1 MKNTARILL
10 LILTLSLTFFL
21 LVGASAYA
29 KTRYIS
35 ISTGGTGGVYYPYGG
50 GLAEIF
56 TRYAEG
62 IKAVAEVTGA
72 SVENVKLANSG
83 ETVIAEAM
91 NDVVYQGYNG
101 IGKFEGKPQKI
112 LAMFQMYPHHYHVVT
127 LKGKGI
133 KTIHDIKGHRV
144 SVGAPG
150 SGTEFKTNLVLQEA
164 LGIPYS
170 SFKVFRLSFTENA
183 NALKDGTIDVG
194 IWDVAAP
201 TSSVMDLSMTR
212 DIFVIP
218 FSKEEIDK
226 ICQKFP
232 FYSPFEMPA
241 GIYKGQDKPVPNP
254 SVWNTVACTAS
265 LDEELVYTLVKTV
278 FEHTDYLQKIHPF
291 AKYTTPE
298 NALMHSVIPLHPG
311 AARYYKELGLT
322 IPERL
327 LPKQ

>member
-1 MKNTARILL
+1 MKNARTIILP
-10 LILTLSLTFFL
+10 IFIVFFAL
-21 LVGASAYA
+21 MIVGTSAQA
-29 KTRYIS
+29 KTTYVS

-56 TRYAEG
+56 TRYVKG
-62 IKAVAEVTGA
+62 VKAVAEVTGA
-72 SVENVKLANSG
+72 SVENVKLANRG

-91 NDVVYQGYNG
+91 NDVVFQGYNG
-101 IGKFEGKPQKI
+101 IGKFKGKPQKI

-133 KTIHDIKGHRV
+133 KTIYDIKGHKV

-218 FSKEEIDK
+218 FSRKDIDR
-226 ICQKFP
+226 ICKKFP
-232 FYSPFEMPA
+232 FYSEFEMPA
-241 GIYKGQDKPVPNP
+241 GTYKGQDNPVPNP

-265 LDEELVYTLVKTV
+265 LDEELVYKLMKGV

-291 AKYTTPE
+291 AKYTTPQ
-298 NALMHSVIPLHPG
+298 NAVRHSVIPLHPG
-311 AARYYKELGLT
+311 AIKYYREIGLT
-322 IPERL
+322 IPDRL
-327 LPKQ
+327 LQKK

>member
-1 MKNTARILL
+1 MKNTKIIITSIFISFFILL
-10 LILTLSLTFFL
+10 LFGT
-21 LVGASAYA
+21 SAQA
-29 KTRYIS
+29 KTEHIS
-35 ISTGGTGGVYYPYGG
+35 IGTGGTGGVYYPYGG

-56 TRYAEG
+56 TRYAEDV
-62 IKAVAEVTGA
+62 KAVAEVTGA
-72 SVENVKLANSG
+72 SVENVKLAHKG

-101 IGKFEGKPQKI
+101 IGKFEGKPQNI
-112 LAMFQMYPHHYHVVT
+112 LTMFQMYPHHYHIVT

-133 KTIHDIKGHRV
+133 NTIDDIKGHKV

-201 TSSVMDLSMTR
+201 TSSIMDLSMTR
-212 DIFVIP
+212 DIQIIP

-226 ICQKFP
+226 VCEKFP
-232 FYSPFEMPA
+232 FYSPFLMPA
-241 GIYKGQDKPVPNP
+241 GIYKGQDEPVANP

-265 LDEELVYTLVKTV
+265 LDEELVYKLVKAV
-278 FEHTDYLQKIHPF
+278 FEHIDYLKQIHPF

-298 NALMHSVIPLHPG
+298 NAIEHSVIPLHPG
-311 AARYYKELGLT
+311 AIKYYKEIGLT
-322 IPERL
+322 IPDRL
-327 LPKQ
+327 LPKK

>member
-1 MKNTARILL
+1 MKNTKTIILAL
-10 LILTLSLTFFL
+10 LISFFIFLS
-21 LVGASAYA
+21 VGTSAQA
-29 KTRYIS
+29 KTEYIS

-56 TRYAEG
+56 TRYVKG
-62 IKAVAEVTGA
+62 VKAVAEVTGA
-72 SVENVKLANSG
+72 SVENVKLAHSG

-101 IGKFEGKPQKI
+101 IGKFKGNPQKI
-112 LAMFQMYPHHYHVVT
+112 LAMFQMYPHHYHIVA

-133 KTIHDIKGHRV
+133 NTISDIKGKRV

-201 TSSVMDLSMTR
+201 TSSIMDLSMTR
-212 DIFVIP
+212 DIYVIP
-218 FSKEEIDK
+218 FSKEEINTV
-226 ICQKFP
+226 CEKFP

-241 GIYKGQDKPVPNP
+241 GIYKGQDKPIPNP

-265 LDEELVYTLVKTV
+265 LNEELVYKLVKAV
-278 FEHTDYLQKIHPF
+278 FENADYLQKIHPF

-298 NALMHSVIPLHPG
+298 NAVTHSVIPLHPG
-311 AARYYKELGLT
+311 AVKYYKELGLT

-327 LPKQ
+327 LPQK

>member
-1 MKNTARILL
+1 MRNTTLCIIAILISFFILL
-10 LILTLSLTFFL
+10 S
-21 LVGASAYA
+21 VGTSAQA
-29 KTRYIS
+29 KTHYIS

-56 TRYAEG
+56 TRHVKG
-62 IKAVAEVTGA
+62 VKAVAEVTGA
-72 SVENVKLANSG
+72 SVENVKLAHSG

-91 NDVVYQGYNG
+91 NDVSYQGYNG

-112 LAMFQMYPHHYHVVT
+112 LAMFQMYPHHYHIVA

-133 KTIHDIKGHRV
+133 NTIYDIKGKRV

-201 TSSVMDLSMTR
+201 TSSIMDLSMTR
-212 DIFVIP
+212 DIYIIP
-218 FSKEEIDK
+218 FSKEDIDK
-226 ICQKFP
+226 ICKKFP

-265 LDEELVYTLVKTV
+265 LDEELVYKLVKAV
-278 FEHTDYLQKIHPF
+278 FENADYLQKIHPF

-298 NALMHSVIPLHPG
+298 NAVTHSVIPLHPG
-311 AARYYKELGLT
+311 AVKYYKELGLT

>member
-1 MKNTARILL
+1 MKNTKTIILAI
-10 LILTLSLTFFL
+10 LIFSLPFL
-21 LVGASAYA
+21 LVGVSAQA
-29 KTRYIS
+29 KTEHIS

-56 TRYAEG
+56 TRYAEDV
-62 IKAVAEVTGA
+62 KAVAEVTGA
-72 SVENVKLANSG
+72 SVENVKLAHKG

-101 IGKFEGKPQKI
+101 IGKFEGKPQNI
-112 LAMFQMYPHHYHVVT
+112 LAMFQMYPHHYHIVT

-133 KTIHDIKGHRV
+133 NTIGDIKGHKV

-201 TSSVMDLSMTR
+201 TSSIMDLSMTR
-212 DIFVIP
+212 DIQVIP
-218 FSKEEIDK
+218 FSKEEVDK
-226 ICQKFP
+226 VCKKFP

-241 GIYKGQDKPVPNP
+241 GIYKGQDEPVANP
-254 SVWNTVACTAS
+254 SVWNTVACTAT
-265 LDEELVYTLVKTV
+265 LDEELVYKLVKAV
-278 FEHTDYLQKIHPF
+278 FEHIDYLKQIHPF

-298 NALMHSVIPLHPG
+298 NAVKHSVIPLHPG
-311 AARYYKELGLT
+311 AIKYYKEIGLT
-322 IPERL
+322 IPDRL
-327 LPKQ
+327 YPKK